1 VRGRVGEGG
10 ASGGQGVVTC
20 VGLGRSGG
28 GWN

>member
-1 VRGRVGEGG
+1 VGEGG